1 MDGYGYLFSI
11 LPHPDLVDG
20 ERHRPGEV
28 VHRFAVGPLVEYV
41 ADPEKEHDGR
51 RGSEVARQHSGGD
64 RRRVEHRNLDL
75 TLHQAFQPFEDVLE
89 RADNRYVFAY
99 IQRQQEQPDHPPGK
113 RREQLVLKLTVQR
126 ASGLRGDERLRA
138 VEVEAEFCYFVDE
151 ICPVAGVVYNGV
163 TGAVIDR
170 DLPDARNA
178 SEIIFE
184 YIGFFKGHVPFRGVD
199 PHSAV

>member
-11 LPHPDLVDG
+11 LPHPDLVDA
-20 ERHRPGEV
+20 ERHSPGEV
-28 VHRFAVGPLVEYV
+28 VDRFAVGPLVEYV
-41 ADPEKEHDGR
+41 ADSQQEHDGR

-64 RRRVEHRNLDL
+64 RRRVEHGNLDL
-75 TLHQAFQPFEDVLE
+75 TLHQALEPFEDVLE

-99 IQRQQEQPDHPPGK
+99 IQRQQEPPDHPPGK

-138 VEVEAEFCYFVDE
+138 FEVEAEPRYSVDE

-170 DLPDARNA
+170 DLPDARDA

-184 YIGFFKGHVPFRGVD
+184 YIGVFEGHVPFGGVD